1 MKKIL
6 SVLAIISFAFAF
18 SQQTRIAIKADKDQI
33 EKVYPNGLD
42 EFKQNLAGNLQY
54 TANDYQVLGDF
65 KLDFSVD
72 KNGDIS
78 DVKIS
83 PEVSDLTFAK
93 EVKRDFLRM
102 KNKFA
107 SGQKENISVGL
118 SFSRDYRS
126 FDERINLTA
135 NNR

>member
-6 SVLAIISFAFAF
+6 SVLAIVSFAFAF
-18 SQQTRIAIKADKDQI
+18 SQQTRIVIKADKNQI

-72 KNGDIS
+72 KNGAIS

>member
-6 SVLAIISFAFAF
+6 SVIAMISFTFAF
-18 SQQTRIAIKADKDQI
+18 SQQTKIVIKADKDQI
-33 EKVYPNGLD
+33 EKVYPKGLD

-65 KLDFSVD
+65 KLDFSINE
-72 KNGDIS
+72 NGEIS
-78 DVKIS
+78 DVKIL
-83 PEVSDLTFAK
+83 PEISNLTFAK
-93 EVKRDFLRM
+93 EVKRDLLRM
-102 KNKFA
+102 KKKFA

-126 FDERINLTA
+126 FDERVNLTA

>member
-6 SVLAIISFAFAF
+6 SVIAIISFAFAF
-18 SQQTRIAIKADKDQI
+18 SQQTRIVIKADKDQI
-33 EKVYPNGLD
+33 EKVYPNGFN

-65 KLDFSVD
+65 KLDFSID
-72 KNGDIS
+72 ENGEISNVKILPEIS
-78 DVKIS
+78 DLS
-83 PEVSDLTFAK
+83 FAK

-102 KNKFA
+102 KKKFA

-126 FDERINLTA
+126 FDERVNLTA